1 MVLDNQ
7 EESVRQGEQWFRKIF
22 DHSHDAIVIIDLAS
36 DSILEANPR
45 ACSMLQYS
53 YRELLSTPVSA
64 IHPQEMAKLQV
75 FSESVL
81 REGHGWT
88 NELTCLTKSGTTLP
102 AEISASVL
110 EIGGRPCMISMVRD
124 VADRKRAEEALQRAY
139 DELREKQVQLVQ
151 SEKMA
156 SLGHLVAG
164 LAHEINTP
172 LGTLKASLDLFL
184 GSVEKLKA
192 VSPDPEV
199 PSKTH
204 ERQELD
210 QFLKRSE
217 KLISASR
224 TAVERMVKIIESLR
238 KFARLDRAELAEVD
252 LHEGIENTLT
262 LLEQE
267 FRGRI
272 EVVRDFGDLSPIRCY
287 PSRLNQVFMNIL
299 LNASHAIE
307 EQGQIFITTRAG
319 NGTVLIEIRDT
330 GRGISSENLKRI
342 FDPGFT
348 TKGFGVGTGLGLSI
362 AYEVITRDHTGS
374 IEVESELGKGTTL
387 RITLSVG

>member
-1 MVLDNQ
+1 
-7 EESVRQGEQWFRKIF
+7 
-22 DHSHDAIVIIDLAS
+22 
-36 DSILEANPR
+36 
-45 ACSMLQYS
+45 
-53 YRELLSTPVSA
+53 
-64 IHPQEMAKLQV
+64 
-75 FSESVL
+75 
-81 REGHGWT
+81 
-88 NELTCLTKSGTTLP
+88 
-102 AEISASVL
+102 
-110 EIGGRPCMISMVRD
+110 MISMVRD
-124 VADRKRAEEALQRAY
+124 IADRKRAEEALQKAY
-139 DELREKQVQLVQ
+139 DELKEKQVQLVQ

-172 LGTLKASLDLFL
+172 LGTLKATLDLFL
-184 GSVEKLKA
+184 GSVEKLKG

-199 PSKTH
+199 PPKTR
-204 ERQELD
+204 ERQELAL
-210 QFLKRSE
+210 FFKRAE

-224 TAVERMVKIIESLR
+224 AAVERMVKIFESLR

-272 EVVRDFGDLSPIRCY
+272 EVVRDFGDLPPTRCY
-287 PSRLNQVFMNIL
+287 PSRLNQVFMNLL

-362 AYEVITRDHTGS
+362 AYEVITRDHSGE
-374 IEVESELGKGTTL
+374 IGVESELGKGTTF

>member
-1 MVLDNQ
+1 MTD
-7 EESVRQGEQWFRKIF
+7 
-22 DHSHDAIVIIDLAS
+22 
-36 DSILEANPR
+36 
-45 ACSMLQYS
+45 
-53 YRELLSTPVSA
+53 
-64 IHPQEMAKLQV
+64 KL
-75 FSESVL
+75 
-81 REGHGWT
+81 
-88 NELTCLTKSGTTLP
+88 P
-102 AEISASVL
+102 
-110 EIGGRPCMISMVRD
+110 P
-124 VADRKRAEEALQRAY
+124 
-139 DELREKQVQLVQ
+139 
-151 SEKMA
+151 
-156 SLGHLVAG
+156 
-164 LAHEINTP
+164 
-172 LGTLKASLDLFL
+172 
-184 GSVEKLKA
+184 
-192 VSPDPEV
+192 
-199 PSKTH
+199 KTH

-210 QFLKRSE
+210 QFFKRSE

-224 TAVERMVKIIESLR
+224 AAVERMVKIVESLR

-272 EVVRDFGDLSPIRCY
+272 EVVRDFGDLPPIRCY

-374 IEVESELGKGTTL
+374 IEAESELGKGTTF

>member
-53 YRELLSTPVSA
+53 HRELLSTPVSA

-124 VADRKRAEEALQRAY
+124 IADRKRAEEALQRAY

-199 PSKTH
+199 SPKTR

-210 QFLKRSE
+210 QFFQRSE

-224 TAVERMVKIIESLR
+224 AAVERMVKIIESLR

-272 EVVRDFGDLSPIRCY
+272 EVVRDFGDLPPIRCY

-319 NGTVLIEIRDT
+319 NGSVLIEIRDT
-330 GRGISSENLKRI
+330 GRGISSESLKRI

>member
-1 MVLDNQ
+1 MVLKNQ
-7 EESVRQGEQWFRKIF
+7 EEAARQGEQWFRKIF
-22 DHSHDAIVIIDLAS
+22 DHSHDAIVIIDLPS

-53 YRELLSTPVSA
+53 HRELLSMPVSA
-64 IHPQEMAKLQV
+64 IHSQEMAKLQV

-81 REGHGWT
+81 RKGHGWT
-88 NELTCLTKSGTTLP
+88 NELTCLTKSGKTLP

-110 EIGGRPCMISMVRD
+110 EIEGRPCMISMVRD
-124 VADRKRAEEALQRAY
+124 IADRKRAEEALQKAY
-139 DELREKQVQLVQ
+139 DELKEKQVQLVQ

-172 LGTLKASLDLFL
+172 LGTLKATLDLFL
-184 GSVEKLKA
+184 GSVEKLKG

-199 PSKTH
+199 PPKTR
-204 ERQELD
+204 EPQELAL
-210 QFLKRSE
+210 FFKRAE

-224 TAVERMVKIIESLR
+224 AAVERMVKIMESLR
-238 KFARLDRAELAEVD
+238 KFARLDRAELAELD

-272 EVVRDFGDLSPIRCY
+272 EVVRNFGDLPPTRCY
-287 PSRLNQVFMNIL
+287 PSRLNQVFMNLL

-307 EQGQIFITTRAG
+307 GQGQIFITTRAG

-362 AYEVITRDHTGS
+362 AYEVITRDHSGE
-374 IEVESELGKGTTL
+374 IGVESELGKGTTF

>member
-7 EESVRQGEQWFRKIF
+7 EEAVRQGEQWFRKIF

-45 ACSMLQYS
+45 ACTMLQYS
-53 YRELLSTPVSA
+53 RRELLSTPVSA

-88 NELTCLTKSGTTLP
+88 NELTCLTKSGETLP

-110 EIGGRPCMISMVRD
+110 EIEGRPCMISMVRD
-124 VADRKRAEEALQRAY
+124 IADRKRAEEALQRAY

-199 PSKTH
+199 PPKTH

-210 QFLKRSE
+210 QFFKRSE

-224 TAVERMVKIIESLR
+224 AAVERMVKIVESLR

-272 EVVRDFGDLSPIRCY
+272 EVVRDFGDLPPIRCY

-374 IEVESELGKGTTL
+374 IEAESELGKGTTF

>member
-7 EESVRQGEQWFRKIF
+7 EEAIRQGEHWFRKIF

-53 YRELLSTPVSA
+53 HRELLSTPISS
-64 IHPQEMAKLQV
+64 IHPQEIPKLQV
-75 FSESVL
+75 FSEAVL

-88 NELTCLTKSGTTLP
+88 NELTCLTKSGKTLP

-110 EIGGRPCMISMVRD
+110 EIKGKPCMISMVRD
-124 VADRKRAEEALQRAY
+124 ITDRKRAEEALKRAY

-151 SEKMA
+151 AEKMA

-172 LGTLKASLDLFL
+172 LGALKGALDLFL
-184 GSVEKLKA
+184 GSVEKLRGISA
-192 VSPDPEV
+192 DPEV
-199 PSKTH
+199 RPKTREH
-204 ERQELD
+204 QELGL
-210 QFLKRSE
+210 FFKRAE

-224 TAVERMVKIIESLR
+224 AAVGRIVKIVDSLR
-238 KFARLDRAELAEVD
+238 SFARLDQAELAEVD

-262 LLEQE
+262 LLERE

-272 EVVRDFGDLSPIRCY
+272 EVVRDFGDLPPTRCY

-307 EQGQIFITTRAG
+307 EQGQIFITTRTG

>member
-1 MVLDNQ
+1 MG
-7 EESVRQGEQWFRKIF
+7 QGEQWFRKIF
-22 DHSHDAIVIIDLAS
+22 DHSNDAIFIIDLAS
-36 DSILEANPR
+36 DTILDANAR
-45 ACSMLQYS
+45 ACDMLQYS
-53 YRELLSTPVSA
+53 HSELLSTPVSA
-64 IHPQEMAKLQV
+64 IHPQERTKLEAL
-75 FSESVL
+75 SESVL

-88 NELTCLTKSGTTLP
+88 DELTCLTKSGETLP

-110 EIGGRPCMISMVRD
+110 EMKGRPCMISMVRD
-124 VADRKRAEEALQRAY
+124 IADRKRAEEALQRAY

-172 LGTLKASLDLFL
+172 LGALRATLDLFL
-184 GSVEKLKA
+184 GTVEKLKGSLLDSQ
-192 VSPDPEV
+192 VSPE
-199 PSKTH
+199 TR
-204 ERQELD
+204 ERQELAL
-210 QFLKRSE
+210 FFKRAE

-224 TAVERMVKIIESLR
+224 AAVERMVKIIESLR
-238 KFARLDRAELAEVD
+238 KFARLDQAELAEVD
-252 LHEGIENTLT
+252 LHEGLENTLT

-272 EVVRDFGDLSPIRCY
+272 EVVRDFADLPPTRCY
-287 PSRLNQVFMNIL
+287 PSRLNQAFMNIL

-307 EQGQIFITTRAG
+307 GQGQIFITTRAG

-362 AYEVITRDHTGS
+362 VHEVVTRDHTGRV
-374 IEVESELGKGTTL
+374 EVESELGKGTTL
-387 RITLSVG
+387 RMTLSVG